1 MKYLAVIAFSVYMA
15 TKGIIIK
22 EKIDN
27 KDWSMVVIHI
37 ISSMLWAWA
46 IVLYWDI

>member
-27 KDWSMVVIHI
+27 KDWCMVVVHI
-37 ISSMLWAWA
+37 ISSILWTWA
-46 IVLYWDI
+46 IVLCWGI